1 MPDNIRLVGLRGPV
15 RMGTGQGMHQLRL
28 ILMRTGFSMAR
39 RMRSLRSTGV
49 KHVAFIGLGRMGSA
63 MARDVIGAGFELTVY
78 NRTPAKALPLVDAGA
93 TQAAS
98 PAEAAHYADVVI
110 TSLMDDQSVLDAVTR
125 ADGLLATLQPNAI
138 HIGTST
144 SSPGLA
150 RQLAELHTA
159 HGSFYLAAPVVGR
172 PEAAEARELT
182 TFVAGDPDAIQ
193 RARVVFDAYSLI
205 VVNTGVDPAAA
216 NILKLLVNY
225 LHVSVI
231 DLVGQAFAVGEKAGL
246 DSKVITLMLKTAFPN
261 PNHAYYI
268 DKIRTRDFDHVG
280 FDLRG
285 GLKDAQLMMEMS
297 QDIQVPLPNGNQVVE
312 KSRAALAQG
321 MAGRDWS
328 AIYEITRQNSG
339 LG

>member
-15 RMGTGQGMHQLRL
+15 RMATKQGIHQLRL

-39 RMRSLRSTGV
+39 SFRSLHSTGV
-49 KHVAFIGLGRMGSA
+49 KRVGFIGLGRMGSA
-63 MARDVIGAGFELTVY
+63 IARDLIGAGFELTVY
-78 NRTPAKALPLVDAGA
+78 NRTPAKALPLVNAGA

-98 PAEAAHYADVVI
+98 PAEAARNVDVVI
-110 TSLMDDQSVLDAVTR
+110 TSLMDDQSVLETVTR
-125 ADGLLATLQPNAI
+125 TDGLLATLQPNAI

-172 PEAAEARELT
+172 PDAAEARELT

-193 RARVVFDAYSLI
+193 RSRAVLDAYSLI

-216 NILKLLVNY
+216 NVFKLLVNY

-231 DLVGQAFAVGEKAGL
+231 DLVGQAFAVGEKAGI
-246 DSKVITLMLKTAFPN
+246 DPKVITLMLKTAFPN
-261 PNHAYYI
+261 PNHGYYI
-268 DKIRTRDFDHVG
+268 DKTRSRDFDHVG

-285 GLKDAQLMMEMS
+285 GLKDVQLMMQMS
-297 QDIQVPLPNGNQVVE
+297 QDLQVPLPNGIQVVE

-321 MAGRDWS
+321 MEGRDWS
-328 AIYEITRQNSG
+328 AIYEITRQSSG
-339 LG
+339 LA

>member
-1 MPDNIRLVGLRGPV
+1 MRDNVRLVGLRGPV
-15 RMGTGQGMHQLRL
+15 KIATGQGIHQLRL

-39 RMRSLRSTGV
+39 RFRSLRSTGV
-49 KHVAFIGLGRMGSA
+49 KRVGFIGLGRMGSA
-63 MARDVIGAGFELTVY
+63 IARDLIGAGFELTVY
-78 NRTPAKALPLVDAGA
+78 NRTPTKALPLVNAGA
-93 TQAAS
+93 TLAAS
-98 PAEAAHYADVVI
+98 PAEAARYADVVI
-110 TSLMDDQSVLDAVTR
+110 TSLMDDQSVLETVTR
-125 ADGLLATLQPNAI
+125 TDGLLATLQPNAI

-172 PEAAEARELT
+172 HDAAEARELT
-182 TFVAGDPDAIQ
+182 TFVAGEPDAIQ
-193 RARVVFDAYSLI
+193 RSRAVLDAYSLV

-216 NILKLLVNY
+216 NVFKLPVNY

-231 DLVGQAFAVGEKAGL
+231 DLVGQAFAVGEKAGI
-246 DSKVITLMLKTAFPN
+246 DPKVITRMLKTAFPN
-261 PNHAYYI
+261 PNHGYYI
-268 DKIRTRDFDHVG
+268 DKIRSRDFDHVG

-285 GLKDAQLMMEMS
+285 GLKDVQLMMQMS
-297 QDIQVPLPNGNQVVE
+297 QDLQVPLPNGIQVVE

-321 MAGRDWS
+321 MEGRDWS
-328 AIYEITRQNSG
+328 AIYEITRQSSG